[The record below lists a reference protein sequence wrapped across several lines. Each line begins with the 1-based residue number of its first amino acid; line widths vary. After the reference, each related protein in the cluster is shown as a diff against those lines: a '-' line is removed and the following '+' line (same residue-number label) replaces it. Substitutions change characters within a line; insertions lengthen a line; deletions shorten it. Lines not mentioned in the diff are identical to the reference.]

1 LNSNGGCMKRFK
13 NIIFIFDPTI
23 DQQVAVEHAKSLAR
37 ENIARITIF
46 SVVKA
51 IPDNKDL
58 ISTVI
63 SPEELL
69 SIAINAHQEKLDE
82 LVTEMKQQGIEATA
96 KIMTGTPF
104 IEIICQVLREKHDLV
119 IIAAEGKSGLKERLL
134 GSTSMHLMRKCPC
147 PVWIVKQTQNTKY
160 ERILAAVDVSVE
172 APDTKQES
180 LNPLIL
186 QLASSMA
193 LREDSE
199 FHVVQV
205 WSMFGEVYMEFR
217 GDLSEKSIQNAS
229 KELRHQYSSKLKK
242 LLAKIALKDI
252 DVHEHLLKNDDIPAT
267 IIDLARDYKIDLL
280 VMGTVCRTGI
290 AGFFI
295 GNTAEKVL
303 SEINCSIL
311 TVKPHDF
318 VTPIML
324 EEE

>member
-1 LNSNGGCMKRFK
+1 MKRFK

-37 ENIARITIF
+37 ENIAHITIL

-69 SIAINAHQEKLDE
+69 SLAINAHQEKLDE
-82 LVTEMKQQGIEATA
+82 LVTEMKQLGINATA

-104 IEIICQVLREKHDLV
+104 IEIIRQVLREKHDLV
-119 IIAAEGKSGLKERLL
+119 IITAEGKGGLKERLF

-147 PVWIVKQTQNTKY
+147 PVWVVKQAENTKY
-160 ERILAAVDVSVE
+160 GRILAAVDVSVE
-172 APDTKQES
+172 APDTKQEL

-193 LREDSE
+193 LRENSE
-199 FHVVQV
+199 FHIVQV
-205 WSMFGEVYMEFR
+205 WSLFGEVYMEVR
-217 GDLSEKSIQNAS
+217 GALSEKAIQNAG
-229 KELRHQYSSKLKK
+229 KELLHQYASKLKK
-242 LLAKIALKDI
+242 LIASVGLNNI
-252 DVHEHLLKNDDIPAT
+252 DVRKHLVKRDDTADA
-267 IIDLARDYKIDLL
+267 IIELVNNTHIELL

-290 AGFFI
+290 PGFFI

-303 SEINCSIL
+303 NEVTCSVL

-318 VTPIML
+318 VTPITL
-324 EEE
+324 IEN

>member
-1 LNSNGGCMKRFK
+1 MKRFK

-69 SIAINAHQEKLDE
+69 SLAINAHQEKLDE
-82 LVTEMKQQGIEATA
+82 LVTEMKQLGINATA

-104 IEIICQVLREKHDLV
+104 IEIIRQVLREKHDLV
-119 IIAAEGKSGLKERLL
+119 IITAEGKSGLKERLF

-147 PVWIVKQTQNTKY
+147 PVWVVKQAENTKY
-160 ERILAAVDVSVE
+160 GRILAAVDVSVE
-172 APDTKQES
+172 APDTKQEL

-193 LREDSE
+193 LRENSE
-199 FHVVQV
+199 FHIVQV
-205 WSMFGEVYMEFR
+205 WSLFGEVYMEVR
-217 GDLSEKSIQNAS
+217 GALSEKAIQNAG
-229 KELRHQYSSKLKK
+229 KELLHQYASKLKK
-242 LLAKIALKDI
+242 LIASVGLNNI
-252 DVHEHLLKNDDIPAT
+252 DVRKHLVKRDDTADA
-267 IIDLARDYKIDLL
+267 IIELVNNTHIELL

-290 AGFFI
+290 PGFFI

-303 SEINCSIL
+303 NEVTCSVL

-318 VTPIML
+318 VTPITL
-324 EEE
+324 IEN

>member
-1 LNSNGGCMKRFK
+1 MKRFK

-37 ENIARITIF
+37 ENIAHITIF

-69 SIAINAHQEKLDE
+69 SLAINAHQEKLDE
-82 LVTEMKQQGIEATA
+82 LVTEMKQLGINATA

-104 IEIICQVLREKHDLV
+104 IEIIRQVLREKHDLV
-119 IIAAEGKSGLKERLL
+119 IITAEGKSGLKERLF

-147 PVWIVKQTQNTKY
+147 PVWVVKQSENTKY
-160 ERILAAVDVSVE
+160 GRILAAVDVSVE
-172 APDTKQES
+172 APDTKQEL

-193 LREDSE
+193 LRENSE

-205 WSMFGEVYMEFR
+205 WSLFGEVYMEVR
-217 GDLSEKSIQNAS
+217 GALSEKAIQNAG
-229 KELRHQYSSKLKK
+229 KELLHQYASKLKK
-242 LLAKIALKDI
+242 LIASVGLNNI
-252 DVHEHLLKNDDIPAT
+252 DVRKHLVKRDDTADA
-267 IIDLARDYKIDLL
+267 IIELVNNTHIELL

-290 AGFFI
+290 PGFFI

-303 SEINCSIL
+303 NEVTCSVL

-318 VTPIML
+318 VTPITL
-324 EEE
+324 IEN

>member
-1 LNSNGGCMKRFK
+1 MKRFK

-23 DQQVAVEHAKSLAR
+23 DQPVAVEHAKSLAR

-58 ISTVI
+58 ISNVI

-69 SIAINAHQEKLDE
+69 SLAINAHQEKLDE
-82 LVTEMKQQGIEATA
+82 LVTEMKQLGINATA

-104 IEIICQVLREKHDLV
+104 IEIIRQVLREKHDLV
-119 IIAAEGKSGLKERLL
+119 IIAAEGKGGLKERLF

-147 PVWIVKQTQNTKY
+147 PVWVVKQSENTKY
-160 ERILAAVDVSVE
+160 GRILAAVDVSVE
-172 APDTKQES
+172 APDTKQEL

-193 LREDSE
+193 LRENSE

-205 WSMFGEVYMEFR
+205 WSLFGEVYMEVR
-217 GDLSEKSIQNAS
+217 GALSEKAIQNAG
-229 KELRHQYSSKLKK
+229 KELLHQYASKLKK
-242 LLAKIALKDI
+242 LIASVGLNNI
-252 DVHEHLLKNDDIPAT
+252 DVRKHLVKRDDTADA
-267 IIDLARDYKIDLL
+267 IIELVNNTHIELL

-290 AGFFI
+290 PGFFI

-303 SEINCSIL
+303 NEVTCSVL

-318 VTPIML
+318 VTPITL
-324 EEE
+324 IEN